1 MEKKGQLSIFLILA
15 LIIIIVFSLL
25 YSIKAMPKSQQ
36 QKTEVV
42 KSSISDAIT
51 SNIQNCLTN
60 TANQAILILGL
71 QGGYIEKPNKFLTI
85 NNSFLSFG
93 YYKNSIILNSLEG
106 IKSEINNYI
115 EKNLPLCVKEN
126 NLIFEE
132 GSVISKTTINQDNI
146 KIEVNYPIRI
156 KQGDRV
162 EALKE
167 DYNTELKTR
176 LGYIY
181 DFILS
186 VVTKHLKDPR
196 NIDIVNLLKSDLSI
210 DIVGY
215 KENTLIYVIT
225 DKKSKINNKN
235 FNFVFANYFG
245 T

>member
-1 MEKKGQLSIFLILA
+1 MEKRGQLSIFLILA
-15 LIIIIVFSLL
+15 LIMIIVFSLL
-25 YSIKAMPKSQQ
+25 YSLKSMPESQQ
-36 QKTEVV
+36 QKAEII
-42 KSSISDAIT
+42 KSSVSDTIT
-51 SNIQNCLTN
+51 SNIQSCLLN
-60 TANQAILILGL
+60 TLNQAVLNLGL
-71 QGGYIEKPNKFLTI
+71 QGGFIEKPNKFLII
-85 NNSFLSFG
+85 NNSFISFG

-115 EKNLPLCVKEN
+115 EQNLSLCVKEN
-126 NLIFEE
+126 NFIFEK
-132 GSVISKTTINQDNI
+132 GSVISKTTINKDNI
-146 KIEVNYPIRI
+146 KIEVNYPISI

-162 EALKE
+162 EVLKE
-167 DYNTELKTR
+167 DYNTELNVR

-225 DKKSKINNKN
+225 DKKSRINNKD

>member
-1 MEKKGQLSIFLILA
+1 
-15 LIIIIVFSLL
+15 
-25 YSIKAMPKSQQ
+25 MPESQQ
-36 QKTEVV
+36 QKTEII
-42 KSSISDAIT
+42 KSSVSDTIT
-51 SNIQNCLTN
+51 SNIQSCLLN
-60 TANQAILILGL
+60 TLNQAVLNLGL
-71 QGGYIEKPNKFLTI
+71 QGGFIEKPNKFLII
-85 NNSFLSFG
+85 NNSFISFG

-106 IKSEINNYI
+106 IKSEINQYI

-126 NLIFEE
+126 KFIFEE

-146 KIEVNYPIRI
+146 KIKVNYPIRI

-162 EALKE
+162 ESLKE
-167 DYNTELKTR
+167 DYNTELNVR

-210 DIVGY
+210 DIMGY

-225 DKKSKINNKN
+225 DKKSKINNKD

-245 T
+245 TWKK